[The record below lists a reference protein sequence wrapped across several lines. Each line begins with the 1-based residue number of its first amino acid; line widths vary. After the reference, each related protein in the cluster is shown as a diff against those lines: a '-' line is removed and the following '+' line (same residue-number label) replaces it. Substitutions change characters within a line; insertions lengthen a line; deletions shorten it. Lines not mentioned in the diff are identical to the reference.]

1 LFLYRIFVETRFSSA
16 HSIQHY
22 DGPCGELHGH
32 TWKVRVEVL
41 SEKTN
46 RLGLS
51 IDFKDLKK
59 ISESVVNRLD
69 HQHINRI
76 EPFDQENPTAEN
88 IARYLYRQIGK
99 KLPDDVR
106 LSAVTVW
113 ESESTGVTYS
123 EDTHVESQ

>member
-1 LFLYRIFVETRFSSA
+1 VETRFSSA

-46 RLGLS
+46 QLGLS

-69 HQHINRI
+69 HRYINQI
-76 EPFDQENPTAEN
+76 KPFDRENPTAEN
-88 IARYLYRQIGK
+88 IARYIYQQIEK
-99 KLPDDVR
+99 KLPDGVR

-113 ESESTGVTYS
+113 ESEATGVTYF
-123 EDTHVESQ
+123 EDTHAENQ